1 MDSIEISDRDG
12 DALTITTGAD
22 GVWIT
27 CTQGPH
33 EVTVGP
39 LPTDDLSA
47 AFARASAAAHTVHP
61 GPSQVG
67 QLHTSRTRADE
78 THAGPAYNRG

>member
-27 CTQGPH
+27 CTQGAH

-39 LPTDDLSA
+39 LVAEDLRVALAQVA
-47 AFARASAAAHTVHP
+47 AS
-61 GPSQVG
+61 
-67 QLHTSRTRADE
+67 TRVA
-78 THAGPAYNRG
+78 HAG